1 MKTFNCWLI
10 ANVLSYVVAI
20 SCYFAIGGLGLR
32 MNCFSFWDYFV
43 VFGCGGIFSIIVMIY
58 TYCNIEEVLSCRFI
72 WGNSNVSIFSFS
84 LIYTLRKGI
93 LAFLLP
99 GAIYFSI
106 LLFLMEDN
114 KNNETE
120 QVTEQV
126 KANAKPSASEKKDAK
141 DKEVVMVCE
150 YIEKGDYY
158 IYYPEQCMAQNDNNL
173 VFLSENGI
181 KIEAF
186 FNESESLDIHYQN
199 GIKYNEEHGWNT
211 TYKHRSK
218 TGYFLSGKNSD
229 GIIYYQKT
237 VKKDFGSYYTIRIE
251 YPESEKDFGDQY
263 IKYYIKRFPEQI

>member
-1 MKTFNCWLI
+1 
-10 ANVLSYVVAI
+10 
-20 SCYFAIGGLGLR
+20 
-32 MNCFSFWDYFV
+32 
-43 VFGCGGIFSIIVMIY
+43 MIY

-106 LLFLMEDN
+106 FLFLMEDN

-150 YIEKGDYY
+150 YIEKE
-158 IYYPEQCMAQNDNNL
+158 IIIFTIL
-173 VFLSENGI
+173 
-181 KIEAF
+181 
-186 FNESESLDIHYQN
+186 
-199 GIKYNEEHGWNT
+199 
-211 TYKHRSK
+211 
-218 TGYFLSGKNSD
+218 NSVWPRM
-229 GIIYYQKT
+229 IIIWYSFQ
-237 VKKDFGSYYTIRIE
+237 RME
-251 YPESEKDFGDQY
+251 
-263 IKYYIKRFPEQI
+263 

>member
-1 MKTFNCWLI
+1 
-10 ANVLSYVVAI
+10 
-20 SCYFAIGGLGLR
+20 
-32 MNCFSFWDYFV
+32 
-43 VFGCGGIFSIIVMIY
+43 
-58 TYCNIEEVLSCRFI
+58 
-72 WGNSNVSIFSFS
+72 
-84 LIYTLRKGI
+84 
-93 LAFLLP
+93 
-99 GAIYFSI
+99 
-106 LLFLMEDN
+106 MEDN

-158 IYYPEQCMAQNDNNL
+158 IYHPEQCMAQNDNNL

-229 GIIYYQKT
+229 GIIYYH
-237 VKKDFGSYYTIRIE
+237 TIRIE

>member
-10 ANVLSYVVAI
+10 ANVLPYVVAI

-106 LLFLMEDN
+106 FLFLMEDN

-158 IYYPEQCMAQNDNNL
+158 IYYPEQCMAQNDKNL

-186 FNESESLDIHYQN
+186 FQ
-199 GIKYNEEHGWNT
+199 
-211 TYKHRSK
+211 
-218 TGYFLSGKNSD
+218 
-229 GIIYYQKT
+229 
-237 VKKDFGSYYTIRIE
+237 
-251 YPESEKDFGDQY
+251 
-263 IKYYIKRFPEQI
+263 